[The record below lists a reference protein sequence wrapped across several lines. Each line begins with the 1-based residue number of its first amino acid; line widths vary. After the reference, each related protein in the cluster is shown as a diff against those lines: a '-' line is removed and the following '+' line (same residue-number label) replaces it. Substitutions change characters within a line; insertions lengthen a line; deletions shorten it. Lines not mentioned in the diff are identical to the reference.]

1 MHVDET
7 LIRSVVEQVLTRLG
21 GNGNGAP
28 AGGGYQG
35 RFGLFT
41 DVDQAV
47 AAAREAFE
55 RLSRRTLEDRR
66 RIISHIRRIAIDQC
80 VELGTMEMEETK
92 IGRLPHKIEK
102 LKTLGERAPG
112 VEFLRSEVFS
122 GDHGLAVIEHAPF
135 GVICAVTP
143 VTHSLP
149 TITGNAVSM
158 IAAGNTVVFNPHPS
172 GRRVAAEGVRRYNEA
187 IYRDLGI
194 DNLLCLITEPTLE
207 TADALFKHPDVNLI
221 CVTGGP
227 AVARAAMQQAK
238 RAIVAGPGNPPVVVD
253 ETADLD
259 RAARS
264 IIQGGAYDNNLLC
277 IAEKQVFAVDEI
289 FDRLM
294 AAMERAGAVRLAGG
308 EVDALTKAAIA
319 TVGEGAKK
327 HDVPHKD
334 YIGQDAAV
342 LGPGRR
348 QEGRARGGVALRRD
362 RRVAP
367 LRAGRADDAVRAVC
381 AVPQRRRGHRDGP
394 PQRARLPPH
403 GHHPL
408 EQRPQHD
415 QDGQGDG
422 HDAVRQERAVHGRA
436 GARRRRILLVLH
448 RRPDRRGRHHAA
460 DLHPRASLL
469 DDRRLAHFGEIGL
482 KGMMIECDERR
493 PGSRACRAN
502 GRTQWCQQSVGSMKG
517 MKHVS
522 RPCDGQ
528 RHRNRQAPFD
538 GRLEAAV
545 GDGPAGRRPHDRGR
559 PDPGGRFARGRQR
572 ARW

>member
-1 MHVDET
+1 MLVDET

-21 GNGNGAP
+21 SNGNGAP
-28 AGGGYQG
+28 ASGGCQG

-55 RLSRRTLEDRR
+55 RLSRRTVEDRR
-66 RIISHIRRIAIDQC
+66 RIISHIRRIAIDQS

-135 GVICAVTP
+135 GVICAITP

-207 TADALFKHPDVNLI
+207 TADALFKHSDINLI

-227 AVARAAMQQAK
+227 GVAKAAMRQAK

-253 ETADLD
+253 ESADLD
-259 RAARS
+259 RAARC

-277 IAEKQVFAVDEI
+277 ISEKQVFAVDQI
-289 FDRLM
+289 FDSLM
-294 AAMERAGAVRLAGG
+294 TAMERAGAVRLAAS
-308 EVDALTKAAIA
+308 EVDSLTKAAIT

-327 HDVPHKD
+327 HDAPHRD
-334 YIGQDAAV
+334 YLGQDAAV
-342 LGPGRR
+342 LA
-348 QEGRARGGVALRRD
+348 RAAGK
-362 RRVAP
+362 RVAAEVEM
-367 LRAGRADDAVRAVC
+367 LFGETD
-381 AVPQRRRGHRDGP
+381 
-394 PQRARLPPH
+394 
-403 GHHPL
+403 
-408 EQRPQHD
+408 
-415 QDGQGDG
+415 
-422 HDAVRQERAVHGRA
+422 
-436 GARRRRILLVLH
+436 
-448 RRPDRRGRHHAA
+448 
-460 DLHPRASLL
+460 DLHPFVEVEQMMPFVPFVRCRNVDEAIERA
-469 DDRRLAHFGEIGL
+469 RRSEHGFRHTSIIHSNNVRNMTKMGKAMDTTLFIKNGPSMAGLGLGGEGYCSFSIAGPTGEGATTPL
-482 KGMMIECDERR
+482 TFTRERR
-493 PGSRACRAN
+493 C
-502 GRTQWCQQSVGSMKG
+502 SMIDDLRILGK
-517 MKHVS
+517 
-522 RPCDGQ
+522 
-528 RHRNRQAPFD
+528 
-538 GRLEAAV
+538 
-545 GDGPAGRRPHDRGR
+545 
-559 PDPGGRFARGRQR
+559 
-572 ARW
+572 